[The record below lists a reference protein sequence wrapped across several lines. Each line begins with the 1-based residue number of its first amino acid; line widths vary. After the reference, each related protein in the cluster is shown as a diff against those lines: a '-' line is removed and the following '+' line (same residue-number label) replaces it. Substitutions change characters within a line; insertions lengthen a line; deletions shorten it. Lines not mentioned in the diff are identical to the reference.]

1 MSEIKVNKISPRSGT
16 TVTLGDSGDTF
27 TIPSGATINNQGTAT
42 NFGATGSASWTTTV
56 KTSGFTAVAGEG
68 YFVDTSSGAVSV
80 NLPAGTAGAVVAF
93 KDYLNSFDTHA
104 LTLVQNGSDKIGGS
118 TNNAVLS
125 EEGIAVTLVFIDSTR
140 GWLVTDSGL
149 QSEAAPGFISATG
162 GTITTVCTN
171 FKVHTF
177 TGPGTFEVTA
187 GSGPLAVVD
196 YIVVGGGG
204 GGGGGVDRGA
214 GGGGGGFRGSSGT
227 ATNCYA
233 AGCGPIVAP
242 VSAIPV
248 SSSPGSYPVVVGGGG
263 AGRTAG
269 NPTAAGTAGCASS
282 ALSITS
288 AGGGAGGGQSVG
300 GNGGSGG
307 GGSRC
312 GPTCHPGGSGNTP
325 SVSPPQGSN
334 GGNASGN
341 GNGGGGGISGNGSN
355 ASPSQAGP
363 GGQDINNSI
372 TGSPVF
378 YAGGAG
384 GGGQNPGTCIGAA
397 SPGGSGGAG
406 GAIGGAPPHCGVAGA
421 TNRGGGGGGAS
432 NRTGGFP
439 AAGGNGGSGVVII
452 RYKFQ

>member
-1 MSEIKVNKISPRSGT
+1 MSKIEVDAIDKQSGSTLTLGGSGTAVTLACGATQSGFGRSGSVNWQT
-16 TVTLGDSGDTF
+16 TPKTATF
-27 TIPSGATINNQGTAT
+27 TPVN
-42 NFGATGSASWTTTV
+42 
-56 KTSGFTAVAGEG
+56 GEG
-68 YFVDTSSGAVSV
+68 YFINSGSAITA
-80 NLPAGTAGAVVAF
+80 NLPAGSAGAIVAF
-93 KDYLNSFDTHA
+93 SDYARNFNTHNFTISPNGSEKIGGVADDLILTVNGQA
-104 LTLVQNGSDKIGGS
+104 LTLVY
-118 TNNAVLS
+118 V
-125 EEGIAVTLVFIDSTR
+125 DSTK
-140 GWLVTDSGL
+140 GWVNVQNAEDTEQGQTASYV
-149 QSEAAPGFISATG
+149 AATG

-177 TGPGTFEVTA
+177 TGPGTFCVSCGGNA
-187 GSGPLAVVD
+187 LGSNSVD
-196 YIVVGGGG
+196 YIIVAGGGG
-204 GGGGGVDRGA
+204 GGGGTDRGA
-214 GGGGGGFRGSSGT
+214 GGGGGGFRGSSGA
-227 ATNCYA
+227 ATGCYA
-233 AGCGPIVAP
+233 AGCSPIVGP
-242 VSAIPV
+242 VSAFSV
-248 SSSPGSYPVVVGGGG
+248 SAQGYPIVVGGGG
-263 AGRTAG
+263 AGRAAG
-269 NPTAAGTAGCASS
+269 CSTAAGTVGVNSS
-282 ALSITS
+282 ALSLTA

-355 ASPSQAGP
+355 ASPTQAGP

-372 TGSPVF
+372 TGSPVY